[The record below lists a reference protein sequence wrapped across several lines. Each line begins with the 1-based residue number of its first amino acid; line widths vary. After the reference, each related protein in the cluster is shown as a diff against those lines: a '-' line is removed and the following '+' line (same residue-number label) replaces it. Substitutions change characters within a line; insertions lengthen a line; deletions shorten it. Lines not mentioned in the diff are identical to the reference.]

1 MKKISFW
8 IISFIAFVIVSSNN
22 GGTNQISKKERRKK
36 KLRKVAETIPDVD
49 MQRLQQINNKLEL
62 NEKYDQLNN
71 VHDDAFRDD
80 GGNEQDISL
89 LNGFLDETYDL
100 DKTMNKVVIDVD
112 MAKEDE
118 IDNNNSMLASS
129 IQSMEDSIKYYL
141 GGVFGYGDNNEEDD
155 DDDDDAADFSS
166 VSADVKLSEE
176 QLDVIAKKISQR
188 LEEDAR
194 KEFRLRADSIE
205 TEKVHEIEGVM
216 SEDKKQ
222 HLDAKDV
229 SNNIICDCVCMCH
242 LFLIDTCNFVFLDCK

>member
-1 MKKISFW
+1 VKKISFW
-8 IISFIAFVIVSSNN
+8 IISFIAFVIVSNN
-22 GGTNQISKKERRKK
+22 GGTNQTSKKERRKK

-80 GGNEQDISL
+80 GGNERDISL

-141 GGVFGYGDNNEEDD
+141 GGVFGHGDNEEDDD

-216 SEDKKQ
+216 SEDKRQ

-229 SNNIICDCVCMCH
+229 SNNILICDCVCMCR
-242 LFLIDTCNFVFLDCK
+242 LGFVSD

>member
-1 MKKISFW
+1 M
-8 IISFIAFVIVSSNN
+8 
-22 GGTNQISKKERRKK
+22 SKKERRKK

-80 GGNEQDISL
+80 GNEQDISL

-129 IQSMEDSIKYYL
+129 IQSMEDSVKYYL
-141 GGVFGYGDNNEEDD
+141 GGVFGHGDNKEDD

-229 SNNIICDCVCMCH
+229 SNILICACVCMCH